1 MSTSHRFTNTTTNTN
16 RNQGYCPI
24 NHEHCPLTPALRQ
37 LLEAS
42 VVLGT
47 TNNKVLAEY
56 LFCSE
61 ETVKSGFRRIS
72 VTLDT
77 HSRTETLLRA
87 IMQGWINP
95 SPEQ

>member
-1 MSTSHRFTNTTTNTN
+1 MSTSHRFINTNTRTNTQAN
-16 RNQGYCPI
+16 SGY
-24 NHEHCPLTPALRQ
+24 CPLTPALRQ

-42 VVLGT
+42 VTLGT

-72 VTLDT
+72 LTLDT

-87 IMQGWINP
+87 IMSGWIP
-95 SPEQ
+95 PTAQ

>member
-1 MSTSHRFTNTTTNTN
+1 MSTSHRFTSTHNTYSTYTNTDH
-16 RNQGYCPI
+16 GY
-24 NHEHCPLTPALRQ
+24 CPLTPALRQ

-42 VVLGT
+42 VTLGT

-72 VTLDT
+72 VTLNT

-87 IMQGWINP
+87 IMQGWVSP
-95 SPEQ
+95 SHVQ